1 MKKIEFN
8 ITINAPREKVWNAL
22 WEDKNYRKWTSAF
35 AEGSNA
41 QSDWKEGSKVHFND
55 GKGNGM
61 YSIIETKI
69 GNTQMTFRHLGEI
82 KDGKETPGT
91 WGESRESYFL
101 TENNGKTD
109 LKVELDT
116 LPDWEGY
123 MNETFPK
130 ALALLKEIAEK

>member
-1 MKKIEFN
+1 MKKIEFK
-8 ITINAPREKVWNAL
+8 ISINASREKVWNSL
-22 WEDKNYRKWTSAF
+22 WEDKNYRAWTSAF
-35 AEGSNA
+35 TEGSHA
-41 QSDWKEGSKVHFND
+41 ESDWKEGSKIHFND

-69 GNTQMTFRHLGEI
+69 GQTQMTFKHLGEI
-82 KDGKETPGT
+82 KEGKEIPSS